1 MSKNYTLEE
10 FWRDHPL
17 PETEGQTSLFKFSKI
32 DMKQRDHLEDLFI
45 HAKLYMALPAEFN
58 DPFECLPVH
67 TQPLTNEEL
76 SQMRQD
82 VIKRLKQEEPSLSSA
97 DLGKKATKIMKAF
110 HAWDATKVY
119 RKLRICCFTKEIDNL
134 LFWAHYADKHK
145 GFCLEYA
152 ATSFPISI
160 AKKVKYSDSRPEVS
174 FPSPRDERAFQPAL
188 IKSSDWGYE
197 DEYRI
202 TNVPGVEKPS
212 SISEEYRSKD
222 GEFCHLQNSAIKKI
236 YFGANIDP
244 DDKESIKELIRQG
257 PFNPTIWQ
265 AKLSKSNFK
274 LEFFPEST

>member
-1 MSKNYTLEE
+1 MSKKYTLEE
-10 FWRDHPL
+10 FGQDHPL
-17 PETEGQTSLFKFSKI
+17 PQTEGLTSLFKFSKI
-32 DMKQRDHLEDLFI
+32 DMKQRGHLEDLFI
-45 HAKLYMALPAEFN
+45 HAKLYMALPKEFN
-58 DPFECLPVH
+58 DPFECLPLH
-67 TQPLTNEEL
+67 TRPITAEGL
-76 SQMRQD
+76 SQLRQSF
-82 VIKRLKQEEPSLSSA
+82 IKQLRQSEPSLSSTA
-97 DLGKKATKIMKAF
+97 RGKRATKIMEGY
-110 HAWDATKVY
+110 HVRDTTEVY
-119 RKLRICCFTKEIDNL
+119 RKLRICCFTKEINNL

-152 ATSFPISI
+152 ATSFPINI

-188 IKSSDWGYE
+188 IKSSDWDYE
-197 DEYRI
+197 DEYRL

-222 GEFCHLQNSAIKKI
+222 GEFCYLQNSAIKKI